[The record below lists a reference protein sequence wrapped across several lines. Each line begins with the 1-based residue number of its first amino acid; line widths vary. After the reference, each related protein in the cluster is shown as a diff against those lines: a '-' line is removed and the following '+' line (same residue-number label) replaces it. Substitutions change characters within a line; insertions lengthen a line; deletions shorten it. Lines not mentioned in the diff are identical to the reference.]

1 MSRPGIMIYFDIE
14 PAVSMLS
21 DAEAGQLL
29 KAALEYGH
37 HGVVPLFEGE
47 AGLLSM
53 AWSFIRPKLDRDNAQ
68 YEKTISDRRYAAYC
82 SHTSEGDERLSREEW
97 EMQQSAP
104 ASTCQQVLP
113 TTTVTPTS
121 KSSLSSKGTAGGTTG
136 GSKGDGGLLP
146 LPEPQSGVTNDRRN
160 EKLAQIDAII
170 AGGLS
175 SG

>member
-1 MSRPGIMIYFDIE
+1 MSRPGIVVYFDIE

-29 KAALEYGH
+29 KAALGYGH
-37 HGVVPLFEGE
+37 YGVVPSFEGK

-82 SHTSEGDERLSREEW
+82 SHTSESDERLSREEW

-121 KSSLSSKGTAGGTTG
+121 KSSSSGTTTTTTG
-136 GSKGDGGLLP
+136 GSKGGGGLLP
-146 LPEPQSGVTNDRRN
+146 LPEPQSGVTNDKRNRRLS
-160 EKLAQIDAII
+160 EIDAIM
-170 AGGLS
+170 ARGLG